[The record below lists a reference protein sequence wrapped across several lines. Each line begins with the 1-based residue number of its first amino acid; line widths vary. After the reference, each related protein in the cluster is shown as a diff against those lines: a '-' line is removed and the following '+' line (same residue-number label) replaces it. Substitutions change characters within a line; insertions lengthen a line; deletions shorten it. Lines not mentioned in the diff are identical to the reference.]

1 MKSVIEKILKN
12 FTEKYLREN
21 NPKII
26 AITGSNGKTS
36 TREAIYAVLKNKYK
50 VRRSEKNYN
59 TEIGVPLSVLGVEG
73 PKNIFSW
80 PKVLINAYYAA
91 YDPKNIPE
99 ILILE
104 MAADKPGDIR
114 YLTSFIKPHISV
126 ITAIG
131 NLPVHVEAYSGPK
144 GVAEEKSY
152 LVKVLETSGIAIL
165 NYDDKSVMDMEKK
178 TKAHVFTYGFEKGA
192 ETRCGGM
199 QSVISD
205 DKKDFFGTTFKIE
218 TDGKVMPVRLKN
230 VYGKPSVYASLA
242 AFAVGRVLGMN
253 LIEIAQALEE
263 YRVPKGRLNL
273 IKGIN
278 DSDILD
284 DTYNA
289 SPLAMFAALDVLNDL
304 EAKRKIV
311 VVGDMKELGKYSEEA
326 HISVGREAAKFADI
340 ILAVGD
346 NAEVVSK
353 GAVEEGFSKE
363 NIFEFKHAVDAGLS
377 LKDVIHDGDLI
388 LAKGSQSMRMEL
400 VVEQIMAHPE
410 KKKDL
415 LVRQD
420 WPWKDGSGNPR
431 LI

>member
-1 MKSVIEKILKN
+1 MKSVIGKILKS

-26 AITGSNGKTS
+26 AITGSSGKTS

-80 PKVLINAYYAA
+80 PKVLINAYDAA
-91 YDPKNIPE
+91 YNPKNIPE

-114 YLTSFIKPHISV
+114 YLTSFIKPYIGV
-126 ITAIG
+126 MTAIG

-152 LVKVLETSGIAIL
+152 LIKALETSGVAIL
-165 NYDDKSVMDMEKK
+165 NHDDRLVMDMEKK
-178 TKAHVFTYGFEKGA
+178 TKAHIFTYGFEKGA
-192 ETRCGGM
+192 EIRCGGM
-199 QSVISD
+199 QSVVSGD
-205 DKKDFFGTTFKIE
+205 EKDFSGTTFKIE
-218 TDGKVMPVRLKN
+218 TDGKVMPVRLNN

-253 LIEIAQALEE
+253 LVEIAQALDD
-263 YRVPKGRLNL
+263 YRAPKGRLNF
-273 IKGIN
+273 ISGI
-278 DSDILD
+278 DGSGILD

-289 SPLAMFAALDVLNDL
+289 SPLAVFAALDVLKDL
-304 EAKRKIV
+304 PAKRKIV
-311 VVGDMKELGKYSEEA
+311 VIGDMKELGKYSEEA
-326 HISVGREAAKFADI
+326 HLSVGREAARLADVM
-340 ILAVGD
+340 LVVGD
-346 NAEVVSK
+346 NAKSVSR
-353 GAVEEGFSKE
+353 GAIEEGLNKE
-363 NIFEFKHAVDAGLS
+363 NIFEFKHAVDAGMS
-377 LKDVIHDGDLI
+377 LRGMVRSGDLI
-388 LAKGSQSMRMEL
+388 LVKGSQSMRMEL

-410 KKKDL
+410 KKRYL

-420 WPWKDGSGNPR
+420 WPWKDGDGNPR